1 VVTFMMGREQSTRPF
16 PQVGVPDAHHPLS
29 HHENIPARVALMSKI
44 NTYHVELTAGYLDRL
59 RAAQD
64 GDGTMLDHMT
74 ILYGAGISNSTSH
87 SGTNLP
93 LLVLGGGAGKIKG
106 GRHLRFPADTS
117 NADLLMTL
125 MDKLDMPLDRLGE
138 STNKLPIDTLSEV

>member
-1 VVTFMMGREQSTRPF
+1 
-16 PQVGVPDAHHPLS
+16 
-29 HHENIPARVALMSKI
+29 MSKI

-93 LLVLGGGAGKIKG
+93 FLFLVGAQERSKGGGTSG
-106 GRHLRFPADTS
+106 FP
-117 NADLLMTL
+117 
-125 MDKLDMPLDRLGE
+125 
-138 STNKLPIDTLSEV
+138 PIRRMLTC